1 MKSWNVICLESILKG
16 FGQTG
21 VRAEA
26 KVHGSAARGDM
37 RKLSNTCKDFVL
49 IPACEEDGRG
59 KRKLAFFCVD

>member
-26 KVHGSAARGDM
+26 KVHCSAARGEM
-37 RKLSNTCKDFVL
+37 RKPSKICKDFVF

-59 KRKLAFFCVD
+59 KRKLVFFCVD